1 MFLSGEARITL
12 LNSTAVAY
20 VDGGKNGVIFAAD
33 IASVS
38 ANGHSTNYPSGEE
51 TRVLQIPTGGTI
63 PQHTVLHSG
72 PCIHHQGLDDLD

>member
-1 MFLSGEARITL
+1 MFLSGEAHITVPD
-12 LNSTAVAY
+12 STTEAF

-33 IASVS
+33 IANVS